1 MSHLINIIQQGK
13 LIRMIQMP
21 ELESLYITPRT
32 FSVHYTII
40 EHTALKPVW
49 YFQGQ
54 VSRTFYC
61 MFALEQ
67 IKLLSNWSVRELWC
81 QCWCIEILLYI
92 IYTWYASCFIT
103 HCLLGT
109 HPVYIALRYR
119 FIQSRMYVFKLWLFL
134 RADPLVL
141 FYSEVKSQ

>member
-1 MSHLINIIQQGK
+1 MKTHGRKKPRKNKMSHLINIIQQGK

-54 VSRTFYC
+54 VSRTIYC

-92 IYTWYASCFIT
+92 IYLVCFLLYYTLSAGNSSCL
-103 HCLLGT
+103 HC
-109 HPVYIALRYR
+109 IK
-119 FIQSRMYVFKLWLFL
+119 IQIYTVTYVCL
-134 RADPLVL
+134 
-141 FYSEVKSQ
+141 

>member
-1 MSHLINIIQQGK
+1 MKTHGRKKPRKNKMSHLINIIQQGK

-32 FSVHYTII
+32 FSMHYTII

-92 IYTWYASCFIT
+92 IYLVCFLLYYTLSAGNSSCL
-103 HCLLGT
+103 HC
-109 HPVYIALRYR
+109 IK
-119 FIQSRMYVFKLWLFL
+119 IQIYTVTYVCL
-134 RADPLVL
+134 
-141 FYSEVKSQ
+141 